1 LRTMELVEKGQR
13 LLTVREAAERMRVS
27 PQTYYRLVAANV
39 APAIRVG
46 KPHSGRLMVPA
57 DELERWLFDYAE
69 EAFSDAE
76 G

>member
-1 LRTMELVEKGQR
+1 
-13 LLTVREAAERMRVS
+13 MRVS